1 MIKKFLRP
9 INFIITM
16 LKVKFLLRKYD
27 NLCPYGGK
35 LSENVFYQDVLPIE
49 IIEDLKKIQNKA
61 CINYGVF

>member
-1 MIKKFLRP
+1 
-9 INFIITM
+9 M
-16 LKVKFLLRKYD
+16 LKVIFLLRNYD

-49 IIEDLKKIQNKA
+49 IIEDLKKFKNKA